1 MQVEALFKAHKDRLR
16 EESYRDEA
24 VQSIR
29 ANIRWLASNGA
40 AVCAWLKTP
49 APAAMRVPGLP
60 GAALAPAPAAAMAPT
75 GMRQLSWKDLCWS
88 SAICVVSAV
97 DCKSSTCMEMVLCS
111 SLVQR
116 MAMMARL

>member
-1 MQVEALFKAHKDRLR
+1 MEALFQAQKDRLR

-60 GAALAPAPAAAMAPT
+60 GAASAPAPAAAMAPT
-75 GMRQLSWKDLCWS
+75 GMCRHFWDLC
-88 SAICVVSAV
+88 
-97 DCKSSTCMEMVLCS
+97 
-111 SLVQR
+111 
-116 MAMMARL
+116 

>member
-1 MQVEALFKAHKDRLR
+1 MEALFKAQKDRLR

-75 GMRQLSWKDLCWS
+75 GMSPGPSVDLYRDRHHMCFEG
-88 SAICVVSAV
+88 CNQH
-97 DCKSSTCMEMVLCS
+97 KHPL
-111 SLVQR
+111 QR
-116 MAMMARL
+116 DSIEL